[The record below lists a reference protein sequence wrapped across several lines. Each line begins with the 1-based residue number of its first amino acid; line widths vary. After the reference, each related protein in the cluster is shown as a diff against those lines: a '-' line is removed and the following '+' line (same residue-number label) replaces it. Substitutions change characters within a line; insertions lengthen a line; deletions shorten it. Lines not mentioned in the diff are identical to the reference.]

1 VARPAVDQAPVKD
14 ATLATTG
21 QIIWRLIEHHGLAP
35 EPLFRAAGIDP
46 KIIHD
51 PHAHIARPNSDLL
64 IRTLAAQIPDPAFG
78 LQAAQC
84 WHPSNLGALGYA
96 WLSSS
101 TLRTA
106 LKCLVRYW
114 RIVIADVTV
123 RLDES
128 PEGIE
133 FAHTPPELDA
143 TLDSIRGDMAMAI
156 LCDMCRTNF
165 GSALRLGRVAFRRA
179 APADTRPYEAFFGC
193 PVSFGADAN
202 RLRIGLAEADH
213 PLPTGNRDLAAMHDR
228 ALVEQLARLDKK
240 DVMARCRASLLERM
254 TSGDLSEDN
263 LARDLHMSRRS
274 LQRRLAEA
282 EATYQSLVDETRRD
296 MALRYLEDPDKS
308 ATDIAF
314 LLGYSQQ
321 SAFTRAFRRWTGMSP
336 SEYRSS
342 NSLATA

>member
-1 VARPAVDQAPVKD
+1 VKD

-21 QIIWRLIEHHGLAP
+21 QMIWRLIEHHGLAP
-35 EPLFRAAGIDP
+35 EPLFRTAGIDP

-51 PHAHIARPNSDLL
+51 PRAYIPRPKSDLL
-64 IRTLAAQIPDPAFG
+64 IRTLAAQIPNPAFG

-101 TLRTA
+101 TLRAA
-106 LKCLVRYW
+106 LKRVVRYW
-114 RIVIADVTV
+114 RLVIGDVTV

-128 PEGIE
+128 PEGVRFVHI
-133 FAHTPPELDA
+133 PPELDA
-143 TLDSIRGDMAMAI
+143 TLDVIRGDMAMAI
-156 LCDMCRTNF
+156 LYDMCRTNF
-165 GSALRLGRVAFRRA
+165 GSTLRPECVAFRRA
-179 APADTRPYEAFFGC
+179 APSDTGPYEAFFGC
-193 PVSFGADAN
+193 PVSFGADATS
-202 RLRIGLAEADH
+202 LLIGLAEADQ

-228 ALVEQLARLDKK
+228 VLVEELARLDKK
-240 DVMARCRASLLERM
+240 DVMARFRASLLERM
-254 TSGDLSEDN
+254 TSGEFSEED

-296 MALRYLEDPDKS
+296 MALRYLEDPGKS

-342 NSLATA
+342 KSPAST

>member
-1 VARPAVDQAPVKD
+1 VKD

-21 QIIWRLIEHHGLAP
+21 QILWRLIEHHGLAP

-51 PHAHIARPNSDLL
+51 PRAHIDRPKGDRL
-64 IRTLAAQIPDPAFG
+64 IRALAAQIPDPAFG

-106 LKCLVRYW
+106 LKRLARYW
-114 RIVIADVTV
+114 RIVTADVAV

-128 PEGIE
+128 PDGIA
-133 FAHTPPELDA
+133 FVHLPPALDA
-143 TLDSIRGDMAMAI
+143 TIDAIRGDIVMAI
-156 LCDMCRTNF
+156 LCAMCRTNF
-165 GSALRLGRVAFRRA
+165 GAALSPRRVALRRA
-179 APADTRPYEAFFGC
+179 APADTGPYEAFFGC

-202 RLRIGLAEADH
+202 RLRIGVAEADQ

-228 ALVEQLARLDKK
+228 VLVEQLARLDKK
-240 DVMARCRASLLERM
+240 DVMARFRASLLERM

-282 EATYQSLVDETRRD
+282 DATYQSLVDETRRD
-296 MALRYLEDPDKS
+296 MALRYLEDSGKS

-321 SAFTRAFRRWTGMSP
+321 SAFTRAFRRWTGKSP
-336 SEYRSS
+336 SQYRSS
-342 NSLATA
+342 KSPATA